1 MPLTRITSQL
11 ISIPSN
17 YPLTGSLNGTASY
30 ATTASFAMNG
40 GSGGGGGSTSLTGIT
55 FPYVS
60 GSNTYTLSQSAVAA
74 NDLLL
79 SVNGVVQTPTTDYTV
94 SASTVT
100 FTDSYPSG
108 SSVNVRYLVSATSS
122 SYVDLNNIVLT
133 GTTTGDAYYPQV
145 SALLHFDGTNG
156 STVITDNSKNN
167 LSFTVNGDSKIST
180 AQSKFGGASLL
191 LDGTGDYISSPSTSD
206 LAFGTGDFTI
216 ECWAYKSAG
225 SNNGILQISST
236 AGGLQANSTLNLSIA
251 SFAGTIGIYANNSS
265 YASTAF
271 TNTINVWY
279 HYAIVRNN
287 GITKFYFNGNLVTD
301 IGTSGAITDTTNYT
315 GTYLVIGGYYS
326 TSYLW
331 NGYIDELRITKGYA
345 RYTGNFTPSTTA
357 FSNTGGDVGK
367 ALVVNSTATGVSIGT
382 AGFNLNSSNINR
394 IINGAMAID
403 QRNAGA
409 AQTITASAALA
420 YTVDRW
426 YAYCT
431 GANVTGQRITGSA
444 NNQYAYRFTGAAS
457 VTGVGF
463 GQRIEAANSFDLAGS
478 TVTLGV
484 DLANSVLTSVTW
496 TVYYANTTDTFGTLA
511 SPTRTQISTG
521 TFTVNSTL
529 SRYSTQIFI
538 PSAATTGIEIVFSVG
553 AQTSGT
559 WTIDN
564 VQLEAGPLATPFER
578 RNIAQ
583 ELVNCQRYYSK
594 SYAINTVPGTVTNSG
609 CIANEGI
616 GGSPLYLGTSIR
628 LVVPMRITPNVTY
641 YSPTSATSGRIGYWG
656 GSSILSTTSYGSGQS
671 GITDSSIGAQLI
683 NVSSDAIYWHYTANA
698 EL

>member
-40 GSGGGGGSTSLTGIT
+40 GSGGGGGTTSLTGIT

-60 GSNTYTLSQSAVAA
+60 GSNVYTLSQSAVAA

-94 SASTVT
+94 SASSVT

-108 SSVNVRYLVSATSS
+108 SSVNVRYLVTATSS
-122 SYVDLNNIVLT
+122 SFVDLANIVLT

-145 SALLHFDGTNG
+145 AALLHFDGTNG

-167 LSFTVNGDSKIST
+167 LAFTVNGDSKIST

-216 ECWAYKSAG
+216 EFWMYSSDVSSATQRG
-225 SNNGILQISST
+225 VFQTSNT
-236 AGGLQANSTLNLSIA
+236 AGGLKTTYTTGVVLVQGLN
-251 SFAGTIGIYANNSS
+251 G
-265 YASTAF
+265 STANLNGGLYVNVCG
-271 TNTINVWY
+271 TVLGSSVAVVSVNTWY
-279 HYAIVRNN
+279 HIAIVRNS
-287 GITKFYFNGNLVTD
+287 
-301 IGTSGAITDTTNYT
+301 GTSTLYVNGTSVGSATTTGNCS
-315 GTYLVIGGYYS
+315 GTYLAIGGYYN
-326 TSYLW
+326 TSYLYQ
-331 NGYIDELRITKGYA
+331 GYIDELRITKGYA

-409 AQTITASAALA
+409 SQTITAGAALA
-420 YTVDRW
+420 YTADRW
-426 YAYCT
+426 YAYST

-457 VTGVGF
+457 VTAIGF
-463 GQRIEAANSFDLAGS
+463 GQRIEAANSIDLAGS
-478 TVTLGV
+478 TATLGV

-496 TVYYANTTDTFGTLA
+496 TAYYANTSDTFGTLA

-529 SRYSTQIFI
+529 SRYNTQIFI

-578 RNIAQ
+578 RLVGL
-583 ELVNCQRYYSK
+583 ELLLCQRYFVS
-594 SYAINTVPGTVTNSG
+594 INGATG
-609 CIANEGI
+609 A
-616 GGSPLYLGTSIR
+616 GSELGTSAAYIK
-628 LVVPMRITPNVTY
+628 LPLSTWMRADNQTVTL
-641 YSPTSATSGRIGYWG
+641 STGN
-656 GSSILSTTSYGSGQS
+656 SISINLFGVGTSTTSTSNVTITANRV
-671 GITDSSIGAQLI
+671 GIIFNINTLSPSQGATGTPAEIIGTVS
-683 NVSSDAIYWHYTANA
+683 VSS